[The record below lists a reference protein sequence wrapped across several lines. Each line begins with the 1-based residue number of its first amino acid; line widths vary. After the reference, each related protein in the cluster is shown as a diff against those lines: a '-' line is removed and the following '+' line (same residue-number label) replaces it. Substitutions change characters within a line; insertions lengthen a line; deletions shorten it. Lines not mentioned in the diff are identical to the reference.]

1 MEWTTWA
8 DRPIPN
14 RQEEDYS
21 AVPPPQECG
30 EQLLD
35 VTDRHP
41 RIRFDATYAKR
52 GFTQAWARCYLRSG
66 LWERLV
72 RAVESMPEE
81 YSLLIFDGLR
91 PLPLQKEIYDRCA
104 QGFLER
110 QPDLTPQALEALMD
124 DFVALPVKRPQR
136 PAPHTTGGA
145 VDLTLCRNGTPLD
158 MGTGFDDFT
167 SRAYTYWFEQPEQ
180 DETVRK
186 NRRILYYLMESVGLL
201 NYSAEWWHY
210 AYGER
215 MWARAVG
222 CAPRYGFCERCDF
235 PPKTN

>member
-35 VTDRHP
+35 VTDRHL

-110 QPDLTPQALEALMD
+110 QPDLTPQRW
-124 DFVALPVKRPQR
+124 KR
-136 PAPHTTGGA
+136 
-145 VDLTLCRNGTPLD
+145 
-158 MGTGFDDFT
+158 
-167 SRAYTYWFEQPEQ
+167 
-180 DETVRK
+180 
-186 NRRILYYLMESVGLL
+186 
-201 NYSAEWWHY
+201 
-210 AYGER
+210 
-215 MWARAVG
+215 
-222 CAPRYGFCERCDF
+222 
-235 PPKTN
+235 